1 LTYLL
6 DTNACIATLNG
17 RPAIVRD
24 RIVLAR
30 NAGGEITVSSIAL
43 FELWHGVGRSVRAA
57 HSTERLTIFRDSVEI
72 LPFDDEDARVAGG
85 IEADLRARG
94 TPIGAYDVLMAG
106 QAVRRGLTLVTA
118 NVREFSRVQGLQWE
132 DWSQP

>member
-1 LTYLL
+1 LTFLL
-6 DTNACIATLNG
+6 DTNACIAALNG

-30 NAGGEITVSSIAL
+30 SAGDEIMVSSIAM
-43 FELWHGVGRSVRAA
+43 FELWHGVGRSARGARN
-57 HSTERLTIFRDSVEI
+57 TERLTTFRDSVEI
-72 LPFDDEDARVAGG
+72 LSFDDEDARVAGG